1 MMQHFQVKREKIKVK
16 NENQKWKV
24 NVIWTCPE
32 IKAAGETFTKKIAK
46 HKTENKKLKLK
57 I

>member
-46 HKTENKKLKLK
+46 NETKNKK
-57 I
+57 